1 MSEVSCADM
10 IHNMREQF
18 LPVDA
23 AAQTEH
29 KILINAYASTVV
41 TEVAEKETNVGSSM
55 LGFL

>member
-1 MSEVSCADM
+1 M